1 MKKPVLVL
9 FNSKEKSYTRFEEGK
24 VTNKVKMNDGYL
36 LLPEEVELFRVLPNV
51 AITTWVGPT

>member
-36 LLPEEVELFRVLPNV
+36 LLPEEVESFRVLPNV
-51 AITTWVGPT
+51 AITTWDGPT